1 MWVMSLNVIIPCAL
15 HTRNVAVHT
24 KSTPPLRTHT
34 AAYLVVIPCI
44 RSFVRFIRQV
54 RILSV
59 DNSSCVGYSSDT
71 WNWDMLRTF
80 SCERGQI
87 GVAEDTKVG
96 WEGKDVIWNVVRG
109 VQRLEPIIN
118 GASLGGWL
126 VLEKWMTPEIFK
138 AGAEEA
144 EDQWSWSE
152 ILGYERAQVGILP
165 DERL

>member
-1 MWVMSLNVIIPCAL
+1 
-15 HTRNVAVHT
+15 
-24 KSTPPLRTHT
+24 
-34 AAYLVVIPCI
+34 
-44 RSFVRFIRQV
+44 
-54 RILSV
+54 
-59 DNSSCVGYSSDT
+59 
-71 WNWDMLRTF
+71 MLRTF